1 MLHLIKK
8 INNIEPYKITVL
20 FNTGENITVDL
31 SQKLI
36 EWSQSEDSKFKEL
49 LDPVYFMTAKLNAE
63 LETVYWENGIDFCPD
78 TLYQWATS

>member
-1 MLHLIKK
+1 MHLIKQ
-8 INNIEPYKITVL
+8 IRNVEPFKITLL
-20 FNTGENITVDL
+20 FNTGENKTVDL

-49 LDPVYFMTAKLNAE
+49 LVPEYFMTVKLNPE

-78 TLYQWATS
+78 TLYRWANK

>member
-1 MLHLIKK
+1 MMHLIKQ
-8 INNIEPYKITVL
+8 IRNVEPFKITLL
-20 FNTGENITVDL
+20 FNTGENKTVDL

-49 LDPVYFMTAKLNAE
+49 LVPEYFMTVKLNPE

-78 TLYQWATS
+78 TLYRWANK